1 MSKPEDILD
10 NLMKEKYYD
19 IKKKYKQFCFLNGLT
34 YEDDV
39 LNDTYIKVKQII
51 LKKGLKDETEK
62 GIEDYFFKAFKK
74 NTYMNFQ
81 QKNKSKLLYNEE
93 IIEDMK
99 QIKISDNLNDRIENE
114 RFDEFV
120 KNYILNVISLKFDSL
135 STRVWRLKKLV
146 TINQK
151 ALTYEQ
157 VRQMTHILDAKK
169 RVIAIDKWLKQNLN
183 MKTIYQ
189 EFNKI
194 N

>member
-1 MSKPEDILD
+1 MTKPEDILD
-10 NLMKEKYYD
+10 NLMNKNYHD

-74 NTYMNFQ
+74 NTYMSFQ
-81 QKNKSKLLYNEE
+81 QKNKSKLVYNEE

-99 QIKISDNLNDRIENE
+99 QIKISDNLSDRIENE

-169 RVIAIDKWLKQNLN
+169 RVIAIDKWLKQNLD

-189 EFNKI
+189 EYNKI